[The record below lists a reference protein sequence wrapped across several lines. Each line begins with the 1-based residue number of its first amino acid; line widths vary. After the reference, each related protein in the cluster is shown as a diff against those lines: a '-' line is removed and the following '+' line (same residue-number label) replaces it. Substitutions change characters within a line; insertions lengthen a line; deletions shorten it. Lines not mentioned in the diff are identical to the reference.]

1 MNRLPVLLFAGLIV
15 AVCVASDAMGCPNC
29 KDSLAQN
36 DPTAT
41 GLVQGYFWS
50 ILFLLAMPFTIL
62 AGMSTYF
69 YLLVRQARLATAAS
83 SRNSGNPFAEAHA
96 GQTAMNAE
104 HEREELLV

>member
-1 MNRLPVLLFAGLIV
+1 MNRLPALLICGLIV
-15 AVCVASDAMGCPNC
+15 AVCLTGDALGCPNC

-69 YLLVRQARLATAAS
+69 YLLVRRARLAAGV
-83 SRNSGNPFAEAHA
+83 SRVIGVNPFAEVRP
-96 GQTAMNAE
+96 E
-104 HEREELLV
+104 HVAAQVEPEEMLV